1 MSIGS
6 IEGAGTYRLGGASLT
21 VGTNNLSTEV
31 SGSIKD
37 GSDFAPTNGTGA
49 SLTKVGTGTL
59 TLSGANS
66 YTGATT
72 VNAGK
77 LIVASSLNAASAVSV
92 ASGGTL
98 GGAGSVN
105 GAVTIKDGGILAPGT
120 AGSPGTFTLGSLAL
134 NPTSNLNFRLGAPGV
149 VGGASNDLIAV
160 TGGLT
165 LDGILNVTN
174 SASFGLGTYRL
185 INFGGALT
193 NNGLGI
199 GTTPAG
205 FSASDLTIQTSVA
218 NQVNRILRA
227 HDFNSGN
234 VAKMVR
240 LVDQHPPTAT
250 STRSPAP
257 PRP

>member
-1 MSIGS
+1 M
-6 IEGAGTYRLGGASLT
+6 
-21 VGTNNLSTEV
+21 
-31 SGSIKD
+31 
-37 GSDFAPTNGTGA
+37 
-49 SLTKVGTGTL
+49 
-59 TLSGANS
+59 
-66 YTGATT
+66 
-72 VNAGK
+72 
-77 LIVASSLNAASAVSV
+77 
-92 ASGGTL
+92 
-98 GGAGSVN
+98 
-105 GAVTIKDGGILAPGT
+105 
-120 AGSPGTFTLGSLAL
+120 
-134 NPTSNLNFRLGAPGV
+134 
-149 VGGASNDLIAV
+149 GGASNDLIAV
-160 TGGLT
+160 TAGLT

-185 INFGGALT
+185 INFGGGLT

-218 NQVNRILRA
+218 NQVNRILCA

-240 LVDQHPPTAT
+240 LVDQHPHAAT